1 MISAIAPVSIAVRPA
16 VTVSRGTAQLKILVE
31 RNDRNRL
38 LKWEVD
44 GPSYYRSSQ
53 MALEGASAPRSWMFF
68 VKDLPEGEYDIRV
81 TVNRDDNSQS
91 VAMSAIKVLPGAP

>member
-1 MISAIAPVSIAVRPA
+1 MKRYFRLILLTGCMAGSSQMISAIAPVSIAVRPA

-53 MALEGASAPRSWMFF
+53 THSKAHRH
-68 VKDLPEGEYDIRV
+68 PEAGCL
-81 TVNRDDNSQS
+81 T
-91 VAMSAIKVLPGAP
+91 